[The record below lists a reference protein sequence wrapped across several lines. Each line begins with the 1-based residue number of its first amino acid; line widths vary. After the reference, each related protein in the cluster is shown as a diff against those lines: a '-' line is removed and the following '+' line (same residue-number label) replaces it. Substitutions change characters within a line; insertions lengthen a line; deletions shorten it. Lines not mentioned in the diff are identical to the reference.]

1 MKQYLTLLQ
10 DILDKGTW
18 KAPARE
24 NLPPTLSLFGTR
36 MEFDMK
42 DGFPLLTTK
51 EVYFKGIVVELLW
64 FLKGDTNI
72 KYLVDNKCNVW
83 NKDCHRWYLK
93 TWNNFADEFVMNA
106 EDVEE
111 PYEIDEFIEKIKKGD
126 LENTSIP
133 TGYKLGDLGK
143 VYGHQW
149 RDQNG
154 VDQIQTVLDRLQSE
168 PEGRYAILDA
178 WNPADFKDMALP
190 PCHLLYQFNCR
201 EIEFKERLDLYSKR
215 PLNEGYNPTDE
226 EIRESKE
233 KWGFS
238 EEGQMKY
245 LDFCKVQKYYLD
257 LQLYQRSCDTLLG
270 VPFNIASGSLLLHII
285 AKIVEM
291 EPGKFIWVGGDTH
304 IYENHMEQVKEQ
316 LSRTPTELPRLHIN
330 KDGDQC
336 FKSLYAATHLGIED
350 FQITG
355 YSPQAKIKG
364 ELNAGLKK

>member
-51 EVYFKGIVVELLW
+51 EVHFKSIVIELLW

-72 KYLVDNKCNVW
+72 KYLVDNGCNIW
-83 NKDCHRWYLK
+83 NQDAYRWYLK
-93 TWNNFADEFVMNA
+93 KC
-106 EDVEE
+106 EE
-111 PYEIDEFIEKIKKGD
+111 QKIFFPYDIEMFINTIKNSNID
-126 LENTSIP
+126 NTCLVD
-133 TGYKLGDLGK
+133 YRLGDLGK
-143 VYGHQW
+143 VYGYQW

-154 VDQIQTVLDRLQSE
+154 VDQIQVVLDRLQSE

-178 WNPADFKDMALP
+178 WNPADFSEMALP

-201 EIEFKERLDLYSKR
+201 EIDDERRRQLFRNCLDDNNAYLAGLSELDWSKIEAEFSI
-215 PLNEGYNPTDE
+215 P
-226 EIRESKE
+226 
-233 KWGFS
+233 
-238 EEGQMKY
+238 KY
-245 LDFCKVQKYYLD
+245 HLD

-285 AKIVEM
+285 AKIVGM
-291 EPGKFIWVGGDTH
+291 EPGKFIWIGGDTH

-316 LSRTPTELPRLHIN
+316 LRRTPTTLPQLKLSDQVNWDYITKHPVHNQNELLKYLTHS
-330 KDGDQC
+330 D
-336 FKSLYAATHLGIED
+336 FKIEN
-350 FQITG
+350 
-355 YSPQAKIKG
+355 YNPQAKIKG
-364 ELNAGLKK
+364 ELNVGLKK